1 VISNHVSVREL
12 FAAICRRSQQFVD
25 SGRDAGAAYATCCI
39 CAMKC
44 LAFWRMCVYASLRS
58 AILKG
63 LSAADRMDE
72 AVALFLAG
80 SEAGFFSNIR

>member
-1 VISNHVSVREL
+1 
-12 FAAICRRSQQFVD
+12 
-25 SGRDAGAAYATCCI
+25 
-39 CAMKC
+39 MKC